1 MALPRSW
8 LFGPILGAAIGGFT
22 VGLVSYRVATYG
34 QTFQVLNEQTD
45 PLPQGRF
52 GKAFNPYKNR
62 TLSDIYVARVPLAQ
76 IDPSLLFN
84 DTDNK
89 SRLIERYTA
98 GLFGRWGKLTFF
110 SFCMTNHLPLKAN

>member
-1 MALPRSW
+1 MALPRSR
-8 LFGPILGAAIGGFT
+8 LSKPILGAAIGSFSA
-22 VGLVSYRVATYG
+22 GLVSYRVATYG
-34 QTFQVLNEQTD
+34 QTFQELDDQTD

-76 IDPSLLFN
+76 IDPSLLSN

-89 SRLIERYTA
+89 LRLIERYTA

-110 SFCMTNHLPLKAN
+110 SFCMADHLPLKAN